1 MGLLRLVG
9 KGSECHCYHT
19 IFVRLGDGA
28 AIFPLRNGHSF
39 SRLWVLELL
48 RKMGGRFE
56 PCRQLQFANGVTS
69 LLS

>member
-48 RKMGGRFE
+48 RKMGLGDLNPADSFN
-56 PCRQLQFANGVTS
+56 LQTG
-69 LLS
+69 

>member
-48 RKMGGRFE
+48 RKMGGEEGLNPADSFN
-56 PCRQLQFANGVTS
+56 LQTG
-69 LLS
+69 